1 MTTIT
6 NVGNLG
12 RNLHRLLYRKKMTKT
27 ELGEKVGVSQSMISY
42 IVLGR
47 KRPSAETLEKIANVL
62 DTTVDELVKGKEEPG

>member
-12 RNLHRLLYRKKMTKT
+12 RNLHRLLYQKKMTKT
-27 ELGEKVGVSQSMISY
+27 ELGKRVGLSQSMISY

-47 KRPSAETLEKIANVL
+47 KRPSSETLEKIATVL
-62 DTTVDELVKGKEEPG
+62 ETTVDELVKGKEDAG